1 MAKIK
6 ILVAPGDKAG
16 SGKFRCVDPH
26 VNLQNNFSDEFFID
40 IDYAIDF
47 NNVEYLKKYDVIFIH
62 RIPQHK
68 HKEAVNIIKN
78 LKKIGLKVIID
89 TDDHW
94 NLDPSHGLYH
104 SAKRENISG
113 ILVEC
118 IKMADMVTVPTTIL
132 ADEVKKYNKN
142 VFVLPN
148 AIDPN
153 EEQFKPKKTE
163 SNLIRFGW
171 LGGSSH
177 IKDIE
182 LLKGLGNTQ
191 KSFDKKTQFV
201 LCGFDTRGTVQM
213 LDPNTG
219 EIKQRP
225 MQPQETTW
233 FMYELF
239 LTDSYKN
246 LEGDADYL
254 KYLVSFEDDPNYS
267 VLNKPY
273 RRIWTKPISQYA
285 TGYNHFDI
293 ALAPLNDS
301 QFNKYKSQL
310 KVIEAGF
317 HKKALIAQNYGP
329 YTIDLIG
336 AIDKGGAWNPKG
348 NCLLVETSKNHKQWT
363 KNAKKLID
371 NPDLITELGE
381 KLYETVKDKYNLN
394 NVTKLRSELYKNLIK

>member
-1 MAKIK
+1 MSKIK

-26 VNLQNNFSDEFFID
+26 VNLQNNFSDDFFVD
-40 IDYAIDF
+40 IDYSIDF
-47 NNVEYLKKYDVIFIH
+47 SDSNYLKKFDVIFIH
-62 RIPQHK
+62 RIPQHR
-68 HKEAVNIIKN
+68 HNEAINIIKN

-104 SAKRENISG
+104 TIKKEKIPM

-118 IKMADMVTVPTTIL
+118 LKLADMVTVPTSIL
-132 ADEVKKYNKN
+132 ASEVKKYNKN

-163 SNLIRFGW
+163 SELIRFGW

-182 LLKGLGNTQ
+182 LLKSLGSMQ
-191 KSFDKKTQFV
+191 KTFNKKTQFV
-201 LCGFDTRGTVQM
+201 LCGFDTRGKVQM
-213 LDPNTG
+213 TDPNTG
-219 EIKQRP
+219 ELTQRP

-233 FMYELF
+233 FLYELF
-239 LTDSYKN
+239 LTDSYRN
-246 LEGDADYL
+246 LENDPDYL
-254 KYLVSFEDDPNYS
+254 KYLVSFKDDPNYDI
-267 VLNKPY
+267 LNKPY

-285 TGYNHFDI
+285 NGYNNFDI

-301 QFNKYKSQL
+301 NFNKYKSQL

-317 HKKALIAQNYGP
+317 HKKAIIAQNYGP
-329 YTIDLIG
+329 YTIDLIN
-336 AIDKGGAWNPKG
+336 AVDKGGSWNTNG
-348 NCLLVETSKNHKQWT
+348 NSLLVDPSKNHKQWV
-363 KNAKKLID
+363 KHAKKLTE
-371 NPDLITELGE
+371 NPELITELGE
-381 KLYETVKDKYNLN
+381 KLYETVKDKYDLN
-394 NVTKLRSELYKNLIK
+394 NVTKIRAEIYKNLIK

>member
-1 MAKIK
+1 MSKIK

-26 VNLQNNFSDEFFID
+26 VNLQNNFSEDFFVD

-62 RIPQHK
+62 RLPQHR
-68 HKEAVNIIKN
+68 HKEAVNIINN

-104 SAKRENISG
+104 TAKRENLAN
-113 ILVEC
+113 ILVDC
-118 IKMADMVTVPTTIL
+118 IRLADMVTVPTTIL
-132 ADEVKKYNKN
+132 ANEVKKYNKN
-142 VFVLPN
+142 VFVLAN

-153 EEQFKPKKTE
+153 EEQFKSKKTE
-163 SNLIRFGW
+163 SELIRFGW

-182 LLKGLGNTQ
+182 LLRGLGNIQ
-191 KSFDKKTQFV
+191 KSLSKKTQYV
-201 LCGFDTRGTVQM
+201 VCGFDTRGTVQM
-213 LDPNTG
+213 IDPVTN
-219 EIKQRP
+219 EVKQRP

-239 LTDSYKN
+239 LTDNYKN
-246 LEGDADYL
+246 LEDDPEYL
-254 KYLVSFEDDPNYS
+254 RYLVSFQDDANYNS
-267 VLNKPY
+267 TNKPY
-273 RRIWTKPISQYA
+273 RRIWTKPITQYA
-285 TGYNHFDI
+285 TGYNQFDI

-301 QFNKYKSQL
+301 TFNKYKSQL

-329 YTIDLIG
+329 YTIDLVS
-336 AIDKGGAWNPKG
+336 AIDKGGAWNPNG
-348 NCLLVETSKNHKQWT
+348 NCLLVEPSKNHKQWA
-363 KNAKKLID
+363 KHAKKLVD
-371 NPDLITELGE
+371 NPELITELGE
-381 KLYETVKDKYNLN
+381 KLCETVKDKYDLN
-394 NVTKLRSELYKNLIK
+394 NVTKERAEIYKNLMK